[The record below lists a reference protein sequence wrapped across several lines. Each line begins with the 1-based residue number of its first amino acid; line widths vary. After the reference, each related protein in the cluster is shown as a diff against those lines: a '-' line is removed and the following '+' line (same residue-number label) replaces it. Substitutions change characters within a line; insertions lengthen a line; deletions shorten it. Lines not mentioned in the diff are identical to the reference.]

1 MFARGIFVPPDSVHF
16 GKNFGRFFALACKR
30 PECRAYVF
38 RRAAGGAY
46 VEAHPAVAAE
56 QDRYAFVPRKRFE
69 RYVFYRRYSRFQ
81 IETERI
87 SRQNQVKSIKKAP
100 N

>member
-1 MFARGIFVPPDSVHF
+1 MFARGFFVPPESVHF

-87 SRQNQVKSIKKAP
+87 SRQN
-100 N
+100 